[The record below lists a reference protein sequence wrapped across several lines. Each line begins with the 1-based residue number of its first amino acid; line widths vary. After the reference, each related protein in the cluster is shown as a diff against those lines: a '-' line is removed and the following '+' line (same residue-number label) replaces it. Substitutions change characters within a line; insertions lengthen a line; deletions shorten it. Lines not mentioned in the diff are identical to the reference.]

1 MTMTAKRL
9 AELDAVM
16 AKATLG
22 HWHVFQ
28 CVQLEG
34 DTLFQLEARVEPDT
48 LQCVSTDIAGEDDA
62 AAIVALHNAYPDLRA
77 HIDAQAATIAR
88 LTEQRNIAY
97 GLLWPLPT
105 NKQTVTGAAIQLARA
120 KLLNGMSKDEQ
131 AAAISAA
138 RVSTASATV
147 CPLCD
152 GTGHKDH
159 ASFAMDACNHEGAA

>member
-1 MTMTAKRL
+1 MTMTPERL

-62 AAIVALHNAYPDLRA
+62 AAIVALHNAYADLRA
-77 HIDAQAATIAR
+77 MIEAQAATIAR
-88 LTEQRNIAY
+88 GLSIHEREALCGAFLTTTVEAGKCYATLKVKDVTTLHNLHDVLIA
-97 GLLWPLPT
+97 LRAAL
-105 NKQTVTGAAIQLARA
+105 TGAA
-120 KLLNGMSKDEQ
+120 
-131 AAAISAA
+131 
-138 RVSTASATV
+138 
-147 CPLCD
+147 
-152 GTGHKDH
+152 
-159 ASFAMDACNHEGAA
+159 

>member
-62 AAIVALHNAYPDLRA
+62 AAIVALHNAYPDMRA

-88 LTEQRNIAY
+88 VI
-97 GLLWPLPT
+97 
-105 NKQTVTGAAIQLARA
+105 GAAKSLLALCEQAGLADDLLATIYPDSKNRSGQTRDETAKQARRTMNEARA
-120 KLLNGMSKDEQ
+120 AIAE
-131 AAAISAA
+131 AA
-138 RVSTASATV
+138 
-147 CPLCD
+147 
-152 GTGHKDH
+152 
-159 ASFAMDACNHEGAA
+159 GAQ

>member
-62 AAIVALHNAYPDLRA
+62 AAIVALHNAYPDMRA

-88 LTEQRNIAY
+88 SRAEVERLNGRALVLEAHLTEAIERVEKGDLDDRMCCDGHMCGCQ
-97 GLLWPLPT
+97 GST
-105 NKQTVTGAAIQLARA
+105 NADQFLHFARAALTGAA
-120 KLLNGMSKDEQ
+120 
-131 AAAISAA
+131 
-138 RVSTASATV
+138 
-147 CPLCD
+147 
-152 GTGHKDH
+152 
-159 ASFAMDACNHEGAA
+159 